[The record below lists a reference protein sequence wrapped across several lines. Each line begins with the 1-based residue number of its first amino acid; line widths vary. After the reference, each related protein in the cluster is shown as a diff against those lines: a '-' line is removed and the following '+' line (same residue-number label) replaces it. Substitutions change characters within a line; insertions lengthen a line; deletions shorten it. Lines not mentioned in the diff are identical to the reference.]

1 MRVTLT
7 VPPFV
12 HYARESKN
20 TMPKYLFTKIVRDV
34 FQAEK
39 DFPSL
44 EEAQKYAE
52 SFALQMGPQQIV
64 SHKWD
69 YDVEEI

>member
-1 MRVTLT
+1 MT
-7 VPPFV
+7 VPRSV

-20 TMPKYLFTKIVRDV
+20 IMPKYLFTKIVRDT

-39 DFPSL
+39 AFDSL

-64 SHKWD
+64 SHYWD
-69 YDVEEI
+69 YDVEEIN

>member
-1 MRVTLT
+1 
-7 VPPFV
+7 
-12 HYARESKN
+12 
-20 TMPKYLFTKIVRDV
+20 MPKYLFTKIVRDT

-39 DFPSL
+39 AFDSL

-64 SHKWD
+64 SHYWD
-69 YDVEEI
+69 YDVEEIN